1 MSDIA
6 ATIKSMLTM
15 PEVARMYGYE
25 PNAAG
30 FLRCPFHGGG
40 NERTGSMKIYSGD
53 GGFCCFGC
61 HEAGDVIRFVM
72 KLFNLPF
79 RAACERLNA
88 DFRLG
93 IDLHAP
99 VDTDALKRRRAAQA
113 AQKRADEKRDAEYRN
128 RTDEYRRLW
137 RARMDENPA
146 SWEDMSA
153 EFLEGLRRLDWL
165 DWWFSENEY
174 VR

>member
-1 MSDIA
+1 MIA
-6 ATIKSMLTM
+6 EEIKSAVTM

-30 FLRCPFHGGG
+30 FINCPLHH
-40 NERTGSMKIYSGD
+40 EKTASVKVYSGD
-53 GGFCCFGC
+53 GGWYCFGC
-61 HEAGDVIRFVM
+61 TKGGDVIRFVQAVLNVEF
-72 KLFNLPF
+72 KD
-79 RAACERLNA
+79 ACARLNA

-99 VDTDALKRRRAAQA
+99 VDTDALRRHRAAQA
-113 AQKRADEKRDAEYRN
+113 AKKREQEKRDAIYRK
-128 RTDEYRRLW
+128 RTDEYRRLY

-146 SWEDMSA
+146 SWDDMSP

>member
-1 MSDIA
+1 MTADI
-6 ATIKSMLTM
+6 IKSAVTVPMALN
-15 PEVARMYGYE
+15 MYGYGSDRTRI
-25 PNAAG
+25 P
-30 FLRCPFHGGG
+30 CPIHNGKDANFSIRDDHWH
-40 NERTGSMKIYSGD
+40 
-53 GGFCCFGC
+53 CFVCG
-61 HEAGDVIRFVM
+61 EGGDVITLVM

-113 AQKRADEKRDAEYRN
+113 AKKREQEKRDAIYRK

-146 SWEDMSA
+146 SWEEMSP

>member
-99 VDTDALKRRRAAQA
+99 VDTDALRRHRAAQA
-113 AQKRADEKRDAEYRN
+113 AKKREQEKRDAIYRK
-128 RTDEYRRLW
+128 RTDEYRRLY

-146 SWEDMSA
+146 SWEEMSP
-153 EFLEGLRRLDWL
+153 EFLEGLGRLDWL
-165 DWWFSENEY
+165 EWWLHENL
-174 VR
+174 